1 MRKKVE
7 EMNENKSKS
16 GNVRRKP
23 SFPYFKSILPVLCT
37 PKVICHISAGGK
49 IPGSFHSLMAN
60 ETDSFGS
67 LGFRA
72 VVGCIGSNLQ
82 KTPVRYRINESGKV
96 NIFN

>member
-7 EMNENKSKS
+7 EMNESKSKS
-16 GNVRRKP
+16 GNVRQKP
-23 SFPYFKSILPVLCT
+23 SFPYFKSIQLVLCT

-60 ETDSFGS
+60 ETDCFGS
-67 LGFRA
+67 MGFRA
-72 VVGCIGSNLQ
+72 VVGGINSNLQ
-82 KTPVRYRINESGKV
+82 KTLVRYRINESGKV